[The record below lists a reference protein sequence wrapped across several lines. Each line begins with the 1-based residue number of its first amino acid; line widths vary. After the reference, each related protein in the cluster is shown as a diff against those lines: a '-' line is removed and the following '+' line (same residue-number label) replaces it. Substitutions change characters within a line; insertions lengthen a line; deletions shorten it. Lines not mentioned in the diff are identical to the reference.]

1 MIYDIIVIG
10 AGPAGSTFARE
21 VSKSN
26 KKALVIDNENI
37 KNKKPCG
44 GLLAPD
50 AQKEFAHYDLV
61 IPSDILV
68 SPQIFSVKT
77 IDLNTKIIKYYQR
90 YYLNMDR
97 YKFDKYLV
105 SLIPKNVNI
114 INGRCID
121 IVKDNDIFIIKVKNK
136 KEIKTYK
143 SYYVIGADGCSSI
156 VRRKFYKD
164 NTYKYMAIQEWYKC
178 KDKSNSFY
186 SCIFDK
192 TTSSS
197 CSWLIHKNEYLI
209 YGGAFDLNNSKEMFE
224 KQKKK
229 LSNFLNT
236 DFNNIYKKEACL
248 VYRPK
253 HFCDFV
259 TGKKGAYLIG
269 EAAGFISA
277 SSFEGISSAI
287 KSGDILANI
296 FNKYDNVNKI
306 THKYKTKTIK
316 LKIKLRLKV
325 VKRFFMYNQIT
336 RNIIMK
342 LGINSIKIR
351 K

>member
-1 MIYDIIVIG
+1 MIYDIIVVG

-21 VSKSN
+21 VAKSN
-26 KKALVIDNENI
+26 KKILVIDNENI

-50 AQKEFAHYDLV
+50 AQKEFAHYDIV
-61 IPSDILV
+61 IPSDVLV

-77 IDLNTKIIKYYQR
+77 MDLNTHLIRYYQR

-105 SLIPKNVNI
+105 SLIPKSVNI
-114 INGRCID
+114 VNGRCID
-121 IVKDNDIFIIKVKNK
+121 IVKENNIFILKIKNGNGVKL
-136 KEIKTYK
+136 YK
-143 SYYVIGADGCSSI
+143 SYNIIGADGCASI

-164 NTYKYMAIQEWYKC
+164 NVYKYMAIQEWYKC

-186 SCIFDK
+186 SCVFDK
-192 TTSSS
+192 KTSSS
-197 CSWLIHKNEYLI
+197 CSWLIHKDEYLI
-209 YGGAFDLNNSKEMFE
+209 YGGAFDLKNSKEMFS
-224 KQKKK
+224 KQKER
-229 LSNFLNT
+229 LSKFLNI
-236 DFNNIYKKEACL
+236 DLKNIYKKEACL

-253 HFCDFV
+253 HFCDFI
-259 TGKKGAYLIG
+259 TGKNGAYLIG

-287 KSGDILANI
+287 KSADILANI
-296 FNKYDNVNKI
+296 FNNYSKTNKVTNKYRI
-306 THKYKTKTIK
+306 KTIK

-325 VKRFFMYNQIT
+325 IKRWFMYNEIV
-336 RNIIMK
+336 RYFIMK
-342 LGINSIKIR
+342 SGISSIKL
-351 K
+351 KK